1 MENEAD
7 AELDIVEMGGWEDVE
22 KEMGISIDADIDAD
36 AHSDFDSYTAV
47 SGKARYSLGQKH
59 MPFRR
64 TSRLWL
70 DIVAA
75 LTLGMFDIIVR
86 LVMWIFKR

>member
-7 AELDIVEMGGWEDVE
+7 DGFGFAERDGCEVAE
-22 KEMGISIDADIDAD
+22 KEKGHGIDVDVD
-36 AHSDFDSYTAV
+36 AHSDFDSYAAV
-47 SGKARYSLGQKH
+47 SETFRYPPKQKH
-59 MPFRR
+59 AEMPFRR

-70 DIVAA
+70 DILAA
-75 LTLGMFDIIVR
+75 LTLGTLDIMVR